1 MNLAARLAPLSRLPR
16 DARDTL
22 FLLAV
27 IACCIAPLA
36 AHLPAWASAMTAT
49 LLVWRAW
56 LAKGSRPLPGRWLTA
71 VLLALV
77 VLLTLLS
84 HGTIVGRDAGVTLIV
99 MLLALKTL
107 ELRARRDAM
116 VVFFLGFFTLL
127 ANFFFSQALPVAAA
141 MLVALLGLLT
151 ALVNAHM
158 PVGRPPFTQ
167 AMRTAA
173 HMMLLGAPLMALL
186 FVLFPR
192 MAPLWGMP
200 GDKTSARTGLSG
212 QMSIG
217 SMASLVLDGSVAL
230 RVRFDTPGGEP
241 PPPQELYFRGPVLTA
256 FNGREWF
263 ALSQPEARA
272 IAGWAAPSPAHLQV
286 QGDPL
291 RYEVTLEP
299 HQRPWLLTLDAA
311 KDRPEL
317 PPGSQALMSPE
328 LQWSASRPIH
338 SVLRYQATS
347 HLRFTHGPQQRTP
360 QMQPY
365 VQLPDGLNPRTLAL
379 ARQMQADTR
388 LAAGGAQAFVDDA
401 LRRLRS
407 GGYHYTLEP
416 GLYGE
421 HTADE
426 FWFDRK
432 EGFCEHISSAF
443 VVLMRALDV
452 PARIVTGYQGGQQN
466 PIDGYWT
473 VYQSDAHAWAEVWI
487 AGRGWVRVDPT
498 GSVAPGRVGQLQR
511 LAVPRGMLGTAMDA
525 VVSPTLV
532 QHLRTVWEAVN
543 NGWNQWVLNYTQAR
557 QFDLLKTLG
566 VETPSWEDLVRLLG
580 LLICGAAAAGA
591 LWALWERSRQDPWQ
605 QLLQKARQRL
615 ARTGLALPPHLP
627 PRSMAAQAR
636 AQLGAPAEPVA
647 QWLLR
652 LEQARYAREPGAAL
666 RQLRRDL
673 SRLHWPTAQSRS
685 TGTP

>member
-1 MNLAARLAPLSRLPR
+1 
-16 DARDTL
+16 
-22 FLLAV
+22 
-27 IACCIAPLA
+27 
-36 AHLPAWASAMTAT
+36 
-49 LLVWRAW
+49 
-56 LAKGSRPLPGRWLTA
+56 
-71 VLLALV
+71 
-77 VLLTLLS
+77 
-84 HGTIVGRDAGVTLIV
+84 
-99 MLLALKTL
+99 
-107 ELRARRDAM
+107 
-116 VVFFLGFFTLL
+116 
-127 ANFFFSQALPVAAA
+127 
-141 MLVALLGLLT
+141 
-151 ALVNAHM
+151 
-158 PVGRPPFTQ
+158 
-167 AMRTAA
+167 
-173 HMMLLGAPLMALL
+173 
-186 FVLFPR
+186 
-192 MAPLWGMP
+192 
-200 GDKTSARTGLSG
+200 
-212 QMSIG
+212 
-217 SMASLVLDGSVAL
+217 
-230 RVRFDTPGGEP
+230 
-241 PPPQELYFRGPVLTA
+241 
-256 FNGREWF
+256 
-263 ALSQPEARA
+263 
-272 IAGWAAPSPAHLQV
+272 
-286 QGDPL
+286 
-291 RYEVTLEP
+291 
-299 HQRPWLLTLDAA
+299 
-311 KDRPEL
+311 
-317 PPGSQALMSPE
+317 
-328 LQWSASRPIH
+328 
-338 SVLRYQATS
+338 
-347 HLRFTHGPQQRTP
+347 
-360 QMQPY
+360 
-365 VQLPDGLNPRTLAL
+365 
-379 ARQMQADTR
+379 MQADTR

-511 LAVPRGMLGTAMDA
+511 LQVPRGMLGTAMDA

-566 VETPSWEDLVRLLG
+566 VETPSWQDLVRLLG

-615 ARTGLALPPHLP
+615 ARTGLVLPPHLP

>member
-1 MNLAARLAPLSRLPR
+1 MNLAGRLAPLSRLPR

-49 LLVWRAW
+49 LLAWRAW
-56 LAKGSRPLPGRWLTA
+56 LAVGSRPLPGRWLTA
-71 VLLALV
+71 LLLALA

-127 ANFFFSQALPVAAA
+127 ANFFYSQALPIAAV

-158 PVGRPPFTQ
+158 PVGRPPFLQ

-173 HMMLLGAPLMALL
+173 RMMLLGAPIMALL

-200 GDKTSARTGLSG
+200 ADKTSARTGLSG

-230 RVRFDTPGGEP
+230 RVRFDTPGGQP
-241 PPPQELYFRGPVLTA
+241 PPPQDLYFRGPVLSA

-263 ALSQPEARA
+263 ALSQPEARGV
-272 IAGWAAPSPAHLQV
+272 AGWATPSPAHLQV
-286 QGDPL
+286 QGAPL
-291 RYEVTLEP
+291 RYELTLEP

-311 KDRPEL
+311 QQRPEL
-317 PPGSQALMSPE
+317 PHGAQALMSPE

-338 SVLRYQATS
+338 SVLRYRAES
-347 HLRFTHGPQQRTP
+347 HLRFTHGPLRRTP
-360 QMQPY
+360 QLQPY
-365 VQLPDGLNPRTLAL
+365 VQLPPDLNPRTLAL
-379 ARQMQADTR
+379 ARQMRADPQ
-388 LAAGGAQAFVDDA
+388 LAAGGGQTFVDAA
-401 LRRLRS
+401 LKRLTQ
-407 GGYHYTLEP
+407 GGYRYSLEP

-426 FWFDRK
+426 FWFERK
-432 EGFCEHISSAF
+432 EGFCEHIASAF

-452 PARIVTGYQGGQQN
+452 PARIVTGYQGGQMN
-466 PIDGYWT
+466 AIDGYWT
-473 VYQSDAHAWAEVWI
+473 VHQSDAHAWAEVWI

-498 GSVAPGRVGQLQR
+498 GAVAPGRVGQLQR
-511 LAVPRGMLGTAMDA
+511 LQAPRGMLGTAMDA
-525 VVSPTLV
+525 MVSPTLV
-532 QHLRTVWEAVN
+532 QHLRTVWEAAN
-543 NGWNQWVLNYTQAR
+543 NGWNQWVLNYTQTR
-557 QFDLLKTLG
+557 QFDLLKALG
-566 VETPSWEDLVRLLG
+566 FTAPSWQDLVRLLG
-580 LLICGAAAAGA
+580 LLICGAALAGA

-605 QLLQKARQRL
+605 QLLRNARARL
-615 ARTGLALPPHLP
+615 ARAGLTLPPHLP
-627 PRSMAAQAR
+627 PRGMATQAR
-636 AQLGAPAEPVA
+636 AQLGAPAEAAA

-652 LEQARYAREPGAAL
+652 LEQARYAPHPNTAL
-666 RQLRRDL
+666 RQLRREFA
-673 SRLHWPTAQSRS
+673 RLPWPTAQSRG

>member
-1 MNLAARLAPLSRLPR
+1 MTLAGRLAPLSRLPR

-49 LLVWRAW
+49 LLAWRGW
-56 LAKGSRPLPGRWLTA
+56 LAVGGRPLPGRWLTA
-71 VLLALV
+71 LLLALV

-127 ANFFFSQALPVAAA
+127 ANFFYSQALPIAAL

-158 PVGRPPFTQ
+158 PVGRPPFLQ

-192 MAPLWGMP
+192 MAPLWGLP
-200 GDKTSARTGLSG
+200 VDKTSARTGLSA

-217 SMASLVLDGSVAL
+217 SMASLVQDGSVAL
-230 RVRFDTPGGEP
+230 RVRFDGGEP
-241 PPPQELYFRGPVLTA
+241 PAPQELYFRGPVLTA

-272 IAGWAAPSPAHLQV
+272 VAGWAAPTAANLQV
-286 QGDPL
+286 QGAPL
-291 RYEVTLEP
+291 GYELTLEP
-299 HQRPWLLTLDAA
+299 HQQTWLLTLDAA
-311 KDRPEL
+311 QAPPEL
-317 PPGSQALMSPE
+317 PHGGRALMSPE
-328 LQWSASRPIH
+328 LQWSATRPIH
-338 SVLRYQATS
+338 SVLRYRAES
-347 HLRFTHGPQQRTP
+347 HLRFTHGPQRRTP

-365 VQLPDGLNPRTLAL
+365 VQLPPELNPRTLAL
-379 ARQMQADTR
+379 ARQMQANPR

-407 GGYHYTLEP
+407 GGYRYTLEP
-416 GLYGE
+416 GLYGA

-432 EGFCEHISSAF
+432 EGFCEHIASAF

-452 PARIVTGYQGGQQN
+452 PARIITGYQGGQQN

-473 VYQSDAHAWAEVWI
+473 VHQSDAHAWAEVWI

-498 GSVAPGRVGQLQR
+498 SAVAPGRVGQLQR
-511 LAVPRGMLGTAMDA
+511 LQAPRGMLGTAMDA

-532 QHLRTVWEAVN
+532 QHLRTVWEAAN

-566 VETPSWEDLVRLLG
+566 FAAPSWLDLVRLLG
-580 LLICGAAAAGA
+580 LLICAAALAGA

-605 QLLQKARQRL
+605 RLLLKARARL
-615 ARTGLALPPHLP
+615 ARAGLALPAHLP
-627 PRSMAAQAR
+627 PRAMASQAR
-636 AQLGAPAEPVA
+636 ERLGAPAEPAA

-652 LEQARYAREPGAAL
+652 LEQTRYAPQPGATL
-666 RQLRRDL
+666 GQLRREFA
-673 SRLHWPTAQSRS
+673 RLPWPTAQSRG